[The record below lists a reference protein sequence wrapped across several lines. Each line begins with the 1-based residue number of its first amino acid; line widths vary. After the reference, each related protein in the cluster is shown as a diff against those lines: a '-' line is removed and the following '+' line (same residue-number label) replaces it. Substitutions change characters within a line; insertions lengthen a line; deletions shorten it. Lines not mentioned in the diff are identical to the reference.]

1 MAVWS
6 PISFGRGTGMFIS
19 FFICM
24 FLARV
29 LAALPAQACTH
40 DARWGDTHW
49 QAYVLT
55 PPATRGRGIGTEHPW
70 WVAVTV
76 VMAKGQSGQRQ
87 WLTVCV
93 SRHEHSA
100 ASHDC
105 GGCLRSACGSATC
118 HATCTCTGDAK
129 LLFSF
134 THAVVFLSPLLIYRK
149 TDGLY
154 AQGEILT
161 VKSEAGQWYSG
172 ARLPRSLQQLVS
184 ALY

>member
-1 MAVWS
+1 MCPHAS
-6 PISFGRGTGMFIS
+6 S
-19 FFICM
+19 
-24 FLARV
+24 
-29 LAALPAQACTH
+29 
-40 DARWGDTHW
+40 D
-49 QAYVLT
+49 
-55 PPATRGRGIGTEHPW
+55 ATRGRGIGTEHPW

-93 SRHEHSA
+93 GRHEHSA

-105 GGCLRSACGSATC
+105 GGCLRSACGAATC
-118 HATCTCTGDAK
+118 HATCTSTGGEMP
-129 LLFSF
+129 SCCS
-134 THAVVFLSPLLIYRK
+134 HSHVVVFLSPLHIYRK

-184 ALY
+184 ALYCRRPHGCATGCIGCGRGQDTTHSVCC